1 MTRANRQLV
10 LISRPDGAVTVAN
23 FARRESTIPA
33 LTPGDVLVRSLFL
46 SMDPWLRTAMN
57 HDTLLPLDTVVP
69 GDAVGCVIESRH
81 PLFRRGDIVQGWFG
95 WQDYVAAPWYL
106 LRRIDPCVAPITTAL
121 GLLGS
126 SGLTAYIG
134 LYHVGRIVPRETV
147 VISAAAGAVGSA
159 AAQLATL
166 TGCTVIGIA
175 GSEEKVRYL
184 TRGLGVHAALNYRA
198 EPAWRSQL
206 AVHTPFGVDVYFD
219 NVGGRISDAVLPV
232 MNTHAR
238 VVVCGQIASYDCPTA
253 RARVP
258 WLGVVLQKRMR
269 VEGFL
274 IGDYVQQLPPALQAL
289 TALWRA
295 GLLRSKETI
304 ARGLE
309 QAPEAFVSMLQGG
322 NVGKQLVQVN

>member
-10 LISRPDGAVTVAN
+10 LISRPGGAVTVAN

-69 GDAVGCVIESRH
+69 GDVVGRVVESRH
-81 PLFRRGDIVQGWFG
+81 VHFRGGDIVQGLLG

-106 LRRIDPCVAPITTAL
+106 LRKVDPNAAPITTAL
-121 GLLGS
+121 GILGS

-134 LYHVGRIVPRETV
+134 LCHVGRIAQRETV

-159 AAQLATL
+159 AAQLAKL
-166 TGCTVIGIA
+166 AGCTVIGIT
-175 GSEEKVRYL
+175 GSDDKVRYL
-184 TRGLGVHAALNYRA
+184 QNDLGTHAAVNYKA
-198 EPAWRSQL
+198 EPAWRSEL
-206 AVHTPFGVDVYFD
+206 AVHCPFGVDVYFD
-219 NVGGRISDAVLPV
+219 NVGGRVSDAVLPV
-232 MNTHAR
+232 LNTKAR
-238 VVVCGQIASYDCPTA
+238 VVVCGQIASYDRRMPA
-253 RARVP
+253 SRLP
-258 WLGVVLQKRMR
+258 WLGVVLEKRMR

-274 IGDYVQQLPPALQAL
+274 VSDYLEQLPAALQAL
-289 TALWRA
+289 TTLWRA

-304 ARGLE
+304 TRGLE
-309 QAPEAFVSMLQGG
+309 HAPEAFVSMLQGG
-322 NVGKQLVQVN
+322 NVGKQLVQVD